1 MAAMQG
7 LKDLWR
13 GRLPLEIA
21 YWRYAIY
28 YGLALNV
35 LATAISLV
43 LIVLDMSI
51 VVAVLVHLVPFPYMI
66 VVMVG
71 VWRSADWYDGP
82 KKYAS
87 WARIGVVAWSAFW
100 LAF

>member
-7 LKDLWR
+7 LKDLWY

-21 YWRYAIY
+21 YWRYAII

-35 LATAISLV
+35 LATAIVLT
-43 LIVLDMSI
+43 LIVLDVSI
-51 VVAVLVHLVPFPYMI
+51 VVALVVHLLPMPYMI
-66 VVMVG
+66 AAMVG
-71 VWRSADWYDGP
+71 VWQSADGYAGP
-82 KKYAS
+82 RKYAA